1 MGSAAGTQSGSRRLC
16 LWSGLHL
23 SRRPLLRCVQHH
35 TIDGRLPCSQSS
47 TRGCSLPRLCHP
59 GGGVLC
65 RASRRLSLSPHST
78 AFEAAPHAAR
88 QHDKPMLLHR
98 EHSTV
103 SISTAARVS
112 QERLAFKAVGVGL
125 PRGALHSASQWGCG
139 WLKNGTGC
147 PHNCFNSPQR
157 TLCGWQA
164 LNSTLSRR
172 RGRLALSL
180 LHTPSTD
187 TCATRT
193 QSCVAVASAQ
203 HTPGQRLW

>member
-1 MGSAAGTQSGSRRLC
+1 MSRQ
-16 LWSGLHL
+16 
-23 SRRPLLRCVQHH
+23 PLLRCVQHH

-47 TRGCSLPRLCHP
+47 TRGCSLPRLCHQ
-59 GGGVLC
+59 GGCSAARVG
-65 RASRRLSLSPHST
+65 AYHSRRTRRLLQQPPMQPSNTTSPGCL
-78 AFEAAPHAAR
+78 FY
-88 QHDKPMLLHR
+88 
-98 EHSTV
+98 STV
-103 SISTAARVS
+103 SISIAARVG

-139 WLKNGTGC
+139 WLKNGTSGC

-203 HTPGQRLW
+203 HTPGRRLW